1 MTIHIVEFY
10 HVCWQIEGKLFV
22 IMRCVCVCV
31 CVGERACYG
40 KHVHGVI
47 CERHLVLAR
56 TALRARLINL
66 TGGHYIS

>member
-10 HVCWQIEGKLFV
+10 HVLRQMEGKLFA
-22 IMRCVCVCV
+22 IMCVCVCV
-31 CVGERACYG
+31 RACGSHG
-40 KHVHGVI
+40 KHVYAVI

-66 TGGHYIS
+66 TGGHYVS